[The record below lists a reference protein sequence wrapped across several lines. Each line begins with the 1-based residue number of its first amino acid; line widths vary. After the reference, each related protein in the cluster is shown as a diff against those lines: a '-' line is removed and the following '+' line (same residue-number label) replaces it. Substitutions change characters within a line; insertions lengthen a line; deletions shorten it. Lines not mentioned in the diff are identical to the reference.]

1 MLDHRGQNNYLVC
14 NSQIDT
20 EKTEA
25 LKRFIFSCSLNVNIN
40 LLTEYIAWLN
50 SALMR
55 CFILEY

>member
-20 EKTEA
+20 EKTKA